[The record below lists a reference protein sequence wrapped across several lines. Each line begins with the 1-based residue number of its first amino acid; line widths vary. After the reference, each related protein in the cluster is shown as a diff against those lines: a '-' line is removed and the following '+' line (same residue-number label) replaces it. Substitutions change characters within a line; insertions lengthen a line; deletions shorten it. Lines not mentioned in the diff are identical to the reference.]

1 MCENIDIAWL
11 NDSIAKLD
19 KQAVSDASDY
29 QNNLTK
35 PQYSLGYLEDIV
47 LQFSAWQG
55 NYKPSLEHIHISVFA
70 ADHGIAEENVSA
82 FPQAV
87 TAEMVKNFVNGGAA
101 ISVLARHLQAKL
113 EIIDVGVKDF
123 KPLDGV
129 ISQRSGNGT
138 ANFLYNNAMSVS
150 QLEQSLQTGYAAA
163 QRAYTTASQIFIGGE
178 MGIANTS
185 SATVIACL
193 LLAQTPQQLTGAG
206 TGLNQVGIQHKISI
220 LEQALLRCNDV
231 KHYVDK
237 DIKSSA
243 TQQQALKIL
252 VMLGG
257 FEIAALTGAYLRCSQ
272 LGIPILVD
280 GFIASVAAL
289 LSISIQ
295 PKSRDWMLF
304 AHTSAEQ
311 GHKHILAAMDAKP
324 ILDLAMRLGEA
335 SGAAVSIPII
345 QQALLLHHQM
355 ASFAEAGVTNK
366 DEEHPV

>member
-1 MCENIDIAWL
+1 MCDNIDIAWL
-11 NDSIAKLD
+11 NDSIARLD

-70 ADHGIAEENVSA
+70 ADHGIAEEGVSA

-101 ISVLARHLQAKL
+101 ISVLARHLRAKL

-123 KPLDGV
+123 KPSHGV
-129 ISQRSGNGT
+129 ISQRVGNGT
-138 ANFLYNNAMSVS
+138 ANFLYNDAMSVS

-185 SATVIACL
+185 SATAIACL

-231 KHYVDK
+231 NK

-252 VMLGG
+252 VTLGG

-311 GHKHILAAMDAKP
+311 GHKHILTAMNAKP
-324 ILDLAMRLGEA
+324 ILNLAMRLGEA

>member
-1 MCENIDIAWL
+1 MCENTDIAWL
-11 NDSIAKLD
+11 NDSIATLD

-29 QNNLTK
+29 QKNLTK

-55 NYKPSLEHIHISVFA
+55 DYKPNLEHIHISVFA
-70 ADHGIAEENVSA
+70 ADHGIAEEKVSA

-101 ISVLARHLQAKL
+101 ISVLARHLRAKL
-113 EIIDVGVKDF
+113 EIIDVGVKNF

-163 QRAYTTASQIFIGGE
+163 QRAYVATSQIFIGGE

-185 SATVIACL
+185 SATAIACL

-206 TGLNQVGIQHKISI
+206 TGLNPVGIQHKISI
-220 LEQALLRCNDV
+220 LDQALLRCNDA
-231 KHYVDK
+231 KHNVDK
-237 DIKSSA
+237 NIA

-324 ILDLAMRLGEA
+324 ILNLAMRLGEA

-355 ASFAEAGVTNK
+355 ANFAEAGVTNK